1 MSKAHPPRR
10 QSSRRAARP
19 VGREQRAGAHE
30 GELVVLLHGLKRTS
44 RSMRPLERVL
54 KGEGF
59 QVVNQG
65 YASHSAGID
74 ALAAGV
80 ASELRPHLER
90 APVVHFVTHS
100 MGGIV
105 LRAMRAAGALP
116 RLGRVVML
124 APPNQG
130 SEVVDFFGATPAR
143 ARLFDW
149 FNGPAG
155 AQLGTDPV
163 SVPNRLPPADFE
175 LGVIAGER
183 SSPLAWLL
191 SAWGPLFPGGNDG
204 KVGVARTRLE
214 GMRDFLVVG
223 HSHTFLMGRPV
234 VQRAVVAFLRT
245 GSFAGG
251 RPPASRAPGL
261 PSSGGRPTLRT
272 P

>member
-1 MSKAHPPRR
+1 MSKARPPRR
-10 QSSRRAARP
+10 QSPRRAARALAKEP
-19 VGREQRAGAHE
+19 RRQAHE

-44 RSMRPLERVL
+44 RSMRPLERLLV
-54 KGEGF
+54 GEGF
-59 QVVNQG
+59 EVVNQG
-65 YASHSAGID
+65 YPSLSAGID
-74 ALAAGV
+74 ALAAGL
-80 ASELRPHLER
+80 ARELRPRLER
-90 APVVHFVTHS
+90 ARVVHFVTHS

-105 LRAMRAAGALP
+105 VRAMRAAGALP

-130 SEVVDFFGATPAR
+130 SEVVDFFGATPLR

-155 AQLGTDPV
+155 AQLGTGPV

-204 KVGVARTRLE
+204 KVGVARTRLQ
-214 GMRDFLVVG
+214 GMRDFLVVA

-234 VQRAVVAFLRT
+234 VQRAVVNFLLT
-245 GSFAGG
+245 GAFAGVQP
-251 RPPASRAPGL
+251 RAASAPGL
-261 PSSGGRPTLRT
+261 PSPRARPTLRT